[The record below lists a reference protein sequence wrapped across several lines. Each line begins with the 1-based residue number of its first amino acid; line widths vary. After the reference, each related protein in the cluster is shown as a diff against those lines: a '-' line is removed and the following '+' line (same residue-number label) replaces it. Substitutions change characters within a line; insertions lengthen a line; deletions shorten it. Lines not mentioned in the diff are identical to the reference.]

1 MKYLITLFILTFASV
16 TSAQVTIELK
26 YNNFKVLGMG
36 DTILVKANS
45 KIIID
50 YTGLVI
56 GSEDER
62 VNSFLVPNSQFD
74 DMNVRIFK
82 DTGFKLDSDD
92 TSSTAIIYQSINYPH
107 QILINMNQGIRD
119 ILEIRKKDKT
129 GIIFY
134 NE

>member
-1 MKYLITLFILTFASV
+1 MKYLITLFILIIALV
-16 TSAQVTIELK
+16 TSAQTTIELK
-26 YNNFKVLGMG
+26 YNNLKVLGMG
-36 DTILVKANS
+36 DTIFVKANS

-56 GSEDER
+56 SSEDER

-92 TSSTAIIYQSINYPH
+92 TSSTAIIYQSINYPY

-119 ILEIRKKDKT
+119 TLEIRKKDKT
-129 GIIFY
+129 GIIFF

>member
-1 MKYLITLFILTFASV
+1 MKYLIILFIISFACLTN
-16 TSAQVTIELK
+16 AQTTIELK
-26 YNNFKVLGMG
+26 YNNFKVLGIS
-36 DTILVKANS
+36 DTVFVKANS

-50 YTGLVI
+50 YTGLIVS
-56 GSEDER
+56 SEDER

>member
-1 MKYLITLFILTFASV
+1 MKYLIILFILTLALV
-16 TSAQVTIELK
+16 TSAQTTIELK
-26 YNNFKVLGMG
+26 YNNFKVLGVG
-36 DTILVKANS
+36 DTVFIKANS

-56 GSEDER
+56 SSEDER

-74 DMNVRIFK
+74 NMNVRIFK

-119 ILEIRKKDKT
+119 TLEIRKKDKT
-129 GIIFY
+129 GIIFF

>member
-1 MKYLITLFILTFASV
+1 MKYLITLFILTLASV

-119 ILEIRKKDKT
+119 TLEIRKKDKT